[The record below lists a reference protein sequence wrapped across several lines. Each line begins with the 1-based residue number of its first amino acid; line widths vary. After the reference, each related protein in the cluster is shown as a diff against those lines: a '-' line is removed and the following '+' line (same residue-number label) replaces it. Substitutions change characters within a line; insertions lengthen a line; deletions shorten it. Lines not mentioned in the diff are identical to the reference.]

1 MGSVSLWHL
10 AIILLVIAFFAFA
23 AMPKLRS
30 IAAGASAA
38 EALSEV
44 PVPRGN
50 NDSQSKAE
58 ALRDALAQRLRSH
71 CDERGIPFTSFV
83 STNGAD
89 SIWLRFEFVQHVP
102 QTPLSLR
109 SALLLEVQRHDFH
122 RFENLLTLRLGR
134 GTQHLVLNGLTE
146 LQDTDINQV
155 LDFVVGTRGPFP
167 RLRSRRIRQQ
177 PFQLWRPKNRVAR
190 IRRDWVSTGLWTVGL
205 LGFLVAVSILFEALA
220 EPDAAALPTLTA
232 GGCLVAGI
240 VLSRRRR
247 VHVLN
252 IGRPKTDPLALIRLD
267 SWQSTVNHLGT
278 RHAEVRSAILQR
290 LTSSLPTG
298 IAVQPETLGY
308 ASVDGKVERE
318 QIVARFRRAMAF
330 VHLEAYG
337 DDLYVAWDS
346 HVNAGIWVEQETA
359 RGIDRPTGKHVV
371 ANRVVS
377 GWQRPNEYDL
387 NDASFLTEWIHAGV
401 TAVIRQQVAEHQIDQ
416 EIDFTVQRESRSSAL
431 QAQQATDGSK
441 AARRFGLGALKRSA

>member
-1 MGSVSLWHL
+1 MESLSIWHW
-10 AIILLVIAFFAFA
+10 AIVLLVIALFVFT
-23 AMPKLRS
+23 AMPRLRS
-30 IAAGASAA
+30 IAAGTSAI
-38 EALSEV
+38 EALSAV

-58 ALRDALAQRLRSH
+58 ALRDALALRLRQR
-71 CDERGIPFTSFV
+71 CGERGVPFTSFV
-83 STNGAD
+83 SINGAD
-89 SIWLRFEFVQHVP
+89 RIWLRLEFVQHVP

-109 SALLLEVQRHDFH
+109 SALLLEVERHDFH

-134 GTQHLVLNGLTE
+134 GPQHMVITGVTE
-146 LQDTDINQV
+146 LQDADIDTV
-155 LDFVVGTRGPFP
+155 LDFVVGTRGPLP

-177 PFQLWRPKNRVAR
+177 PFQWWHPKNKVAR

-205 LGFLVAVSILFEALA
+205 LAFLVALDILFDGLA
-220 EPDAAALPTLTA
+220 EPSNAALPTLVA
-232 GGCLVAGI
+232 AGCLLTGI

-252 IGRPKTDPLALIRLD
+252 IGRPNTDPLALIRLD
-267 SWQSTVNHLGT
+267 SWQTTVNHLGP
-278 RHAEVRSAILQR
+278 RHADVREAILQR
-290 LTSSLPTG
+290 LASSLPAG

-346 HVNAGIWVEQETA
+346 HVNAGIWVEQESA
-359 RGIDRPTGKHVV
+359 RGIDRATGKHVV

-431 QAQQATDGSK
+431 QAEQATSGSK
-441 AARRFGLGALKRSA
+441 AARRFGLGALKRSG